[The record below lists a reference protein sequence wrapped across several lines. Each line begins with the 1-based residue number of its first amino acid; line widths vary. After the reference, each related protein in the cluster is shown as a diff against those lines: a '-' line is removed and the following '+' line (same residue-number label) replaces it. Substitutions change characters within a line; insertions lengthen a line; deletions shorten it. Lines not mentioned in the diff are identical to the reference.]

1 MKTKAAN
8 YKFGDARVKKEGT
21 TTPAAHFTKWS
32 AEITDTF
39 GGEANYSWVNRY
51 KATLPT
57 AATDRQVVQHF
68 KKLMGYTG
76 IHCKRSEF
84 GETIE
89 LRPYG
94 ECVVIFITPDY

>member
-1 MKTKAAN
+1 MSKA
-8 YKFGDARVKKEGT
+8 KFGDARVKKEGT

-32 AEITDTF
+32 GEITDTF
-39 GGEANYSWVNRY
+39 SGEANYGWCHRY

-76 IHCKRSEF
+76 VHCKRSEF
-84 GETIE
+84 DETIE

-94 ECVVIFITPDY
+94 QCVVIFISPDY

>member
-1 MKTKAAN
+1 MKTKAAQ

-21 TTPAAHFTKWS
+21 TTQDAHFTKWS

-39 GGEANYSWVNRY
+39 GGEANYSWCHRY

-76 IHCKRSEF
+76 VHCKRSAF

-94 ECVVIFITPDY
+94 ECVVIFITPNY